1 MSARPQDLI
10 EEVEEVDY
18 PESDGEP
25 MAETDTHRQLMVALI
40 ESLSNHFAEDP
51 EVYVSGNLLLYYVEG
66 DPTKSVAPD
75 VFVVRGVPKGERRIY
90 KLWEEGRAPQV
101 VIELSS
107 RKTKN
112 EDLKWKRQLYAWLG
126 VTEYFIFDPEYTLKP
141 PLRAF
146 RLRGGQLVEEAV
158 TAQRVM
164 SRELGLEL
172 VNDGRTLRLF
182 NPQTGEFLLTPW
194 EEAAAHRA
202 EAEARRRAEQRAEHE
217 AERAERLA
225 AKLRELGLDPDKL

>member
-1 MSARPQDLI
+1 
-10 EEVEEVDY
+10 V
-18 PESDGEP
+18 
-25 MAETDTHRQLMVALI
+25 
-40 ESLSNHFAEDP
+40 
-51 EVYVSGNLLLYYVEG
+51 
-66 DPTKSVAPD
+66 
-75 VFVVRGVPKGERRIY
+75 
-90 KLWEEGRAPQV
+90 
-101 VIELSS
+101 
-107 RKTKN
+107 
-112 EDLKWKRQLYAWLG
+112 
-126 VTEYFIFDPEYTLKP
+126 
-141 PLRAF
+141 
-146 RLRGGQLVEEAV
+146 RGGQLVEEAV

-202 EAEARRRAEQRAEHE
+202 EAAARRRAEQRAEQEAERAKQE